1 MSGKFGFWVAA
12 IAAAGIYIMPWVIA
26 FQETFK

>member
-12 IAAAGIYIMPWVIA
+12 FAAAGLLIMPWVIA
-26 FQETFK
+26 LGVTR